1 MRFSKNGC
9 NEGERKSFVRNAGRP
24 ARGGGGGGFGFV
36 MREWEAFKKSL

>member
-9 NEGERKSFVRNAGRP
+9 NEGERKSFVRNAGRL
-24 ARGGGGGGFGFV
+24 ARGGGGGFGFV